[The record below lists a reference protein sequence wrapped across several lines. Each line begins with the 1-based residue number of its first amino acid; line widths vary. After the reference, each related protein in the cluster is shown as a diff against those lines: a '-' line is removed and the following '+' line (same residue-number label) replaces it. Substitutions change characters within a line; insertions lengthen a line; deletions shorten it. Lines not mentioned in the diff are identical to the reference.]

1 MAPSTSAPWADT
13 PFDVVPSPR
22 YTDKKADPKAIFTA
36 NEMAVSHNIYIRG
49 LNAIYNQAE
58 QVTTVPDIRDFLT
71 FCQIWI
77 EVIHHHHSLE
87 EEIMFPG
94 IEQDLGKEGI
104 MQENLEQHHQFES
117 AMQEFKGYVER
128 VGKVGEGYEA
138 TVLKALVDKFGTL
151 LVRHLHEEI
160 TSLLQIGK
168 EFDTSAEVLKK
179 NYLAFEKELVATS
192 SWTRHHP
199 FIFGCRDAT
208 FEDGVNGNWPADVPF
223 FIPYVISGVL
233 SRKVGAGVWRFLPS
247 DFHGKP
253 RALPF
258 AKS

>member
-1 MAPSTSAPWADT
+1 MTRLAPQNLQKAASVHT
-13 PFDVVPSPR
+13 
-22 YTDKKADPKAIFTA
+22 ADPKTIFTA

-49 LNAIYNQAE
+49 LNAIYNQAAH
-58 QVTTVPDIRDFLT
+58 VAS
-71 FCQIWI
+71 IWI
-77 EVIHHHHSLE
+77 EAIHHHHSLE
-87 EEIMFPG
+87 EETMFPG
-94 IEQDLGKEGI
+94 IERDLGKEGL
-104 MQENLEQHHQFES
+104 MKENLEQHHQFEA
-117 AMQEFKGYVER
+117 AMEEFKGYVER
-128 VGKVGEGYEA
+128 VSKIGEGYEGA
-138 TVLKALVDKFGTL
+138 VLKGLVDKFGTL
-151 LVRHLHEEI
+151 LVEHLHEEI
-160 TSLLQIGK
+160 RNLLAVAR
-168 EFDTSAEVLKK
+168 EFDRDGAVLKK
-179 NYLAFEKELVATS
+179 NYLVFEKKLVATS

-208 FEDGVNGNWPADVPF
+208 FEGGVNGNWPADVPF